1 MTFGRPEELLCCS
14 SGFFSYSAWI
24 PSSRMKKKKNR
35 HNGAK
40 GSVFKV
46 PSHACHARKL
56 SKNGFI

>member
-24 PSSRMKKKKNR
+24 PSSRMKKKNR

>member
-1 MTFGRPEELLCCS
+1 MTFGHPEELLCCS

-24 PSSRMKKKKNR
+24 PSSRMKKKNR

>member
-1 MTFGRPEELLCCS
+1 MTFGRTAELLCCS

-24 PSSRMKKKKNR
+24 PSSRMKKNR

-56 SKNGFI
+56 SNNGFI